1 MSQGLQIRELTAV
14 IGSEVRGIDL
24 SLPLAVEAKATLLG
38 ALRERLVLV
47 FRGQQ
52 LSEEQHIQFA
62 RSFGEVHYPPV
73 PTRHGGPP
81 EINVL
86 DQLNPRGDGADLWHN
101 DNTYLEE
108 PPLGSVLKAVKIPA
122 VGGDTCFASMVAA
135 YDALSPALQGFVD
148 GLEAEHDLT
157 SQLYKAVRR
166 GNSDL
171 DIEATR
177 KRFPPVVHPLVRVH
191 PETGH
196 RALFAN
202 SNATTRI
209 LGLREEESEMLLA
222 MLFRHVNRPEFQ
234 CRVRWDEGSVVLF
247 DNRCVQHYAVPD
259 YSERRI
265 MHRITIRGDRP
276 LGPGSSA

>member
-1 MSQGLQIRELTAV
+1 MRLREIAAV
-14 IGSEVRGIDL
+14 IGSEVDDIDL
-24 SLPLAVEAKATLLG
+24 AEPLDAAEAETLRRG
-38 ALRERLVLV
+38 LRERQVLV
-47 FRGQQ
+47 FRGQA
-52 LSEEQHIQFA
+52 LSEDQHIALA
-62 RSFGEVHYPPV
+62 RSFGEIHYPPV
-73 PTRHGGPP
+73 PTKHGGPP

-86 DQLNPRGDGADLWHN
+86 DQASPRGDGADLWHN

-108 PPLGSVLKAVKIPA
+108 PPLGSILKAVKIPA
-122 VGGDTCFASMVAA
+122 IGGDTCFASMLAA
-135 YDALSPALQGFVD
+135 YDALSPALRGLID

-157 SQLYKAVRR
+157 RQLHKAVRR

-209 LGLREEESEMLLA
+209 LGLREEESDLLLGL
-222 MLFRHVNRPEFQ
+222 LFRHVNRPEFQ
-234 CRVRWDEGSVVLF
+234 CRVRWQEGTVVLF

-276 LGPGSSA
+276 LGPVAAA